1 LLGLGAR
8 PCIAGQTTV
17 DLPMLWTSLRWNW
30 GNTLAVAAFCLL
42 LMLGAVNNGF
52 VFDDRDGAGPDNT
65 IACVGLCDKD
75 QQPAIGA
82 TRADVAPAATALL
95 QSQAFATD

>member
-1 LLGLGAR
+1 MR
-8 PCIAGQTTV
+8 SHVAGQMTV

-42 LMLGAVNNGF
+42 SMFGAVNNAF

-65 IACVGLCDKD
+65 IACAGLCDKD
-75 QQPAIGA
+75 RQPAIDA